1 MAGAFLVARA
11 LSSARAVSRTSYGMW
26 EPRCTTA
33 RPLGMLSQ
41 VVPMREISKFWRV
54 MMVEQR
60 TRRVLWGVIDG
71 SV

>member
-1 MAGAFLVARA
+1 
-11 LSSARAVSRTSYGMW
+11 
-26 EPRCTTA
+26 
-33 RPLGMLSQ
+33 MLSQ